1 MQKKIL
7 AWKFPLF
14 KTFSAG
20 LPQLCMMGIFCK
32 ANMACSKILC
42 KCMVKWLFL
51 SLHLELPYSLLILN
65 LHLKGRVKSDVGTP

>member
-1 MQKKIL
+1 MHKNHSMEIS
-7 AWKFPLF
+7 PV
-14 KTFSAG
+14 G

-32 ANMACSKILC
+32 ANKACSEILC

-51 SLHLELPYSLLILN
+51 SLYLELPYSLLILN